1 MLPLALAGFLWTG
14 GHLLDVP
21 LDHTSLVVLL
31 VLGLI
36 ALAVPRPEVALTSTL
51 AAGSGALGAI
61 PQAADVSVSLAV
73 HLTLAGALVTAT
85 ALAHRD
91 HRQVAWLGG
100 LLLAAATWVRL
111 YDIGVQAPEAYTL
124 PTATA
129 LIALGL
135 LRLRRSRELD
145 TMSVLLPGLALAV
158 TPTLLWA
165 LVQPLSTRAVVVGL
179 AALGLVLAGSVLR
192 WTAPVVVGWCAG
204 LALVLREL
212 APYAAQTPQWVLI
225 GSAGA
230 LLIVAGISWETQVRE
245 LRRAAGYLGRLR

>member
-1 MLPLALAGFLWTG
+1 
-14 GHLLDVP
+14 
-21 LDHTSLVVLL
+21 
-31 VLGLI
+31 
-36 ALAVPRPEVALTSTL
+36 
-51 AAGSGALGAI
+51 
-61 PQAADVSVSLAV
+61 V
-73 HLTLAGALVTAT
+73 HLTLAGALVTST